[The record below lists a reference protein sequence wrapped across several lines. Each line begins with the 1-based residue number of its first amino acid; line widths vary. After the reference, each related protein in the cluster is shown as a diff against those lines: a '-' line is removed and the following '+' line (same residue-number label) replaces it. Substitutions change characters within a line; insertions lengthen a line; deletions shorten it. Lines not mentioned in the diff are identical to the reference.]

1 MNISLHLPIPLRKK
15 NEGKK
20 MKILLLED
28 DLLLNEAIT
37 QYLTTTGHAVI
48 SARDG
53 TRALHILNKEK
64 FDLLVLDINV
74 PEIDGLTLLEM
85 MHEQKR
91 MIPTIYISALIDI
104 EDISK
109 AFDLGCYDYLKKPFH
124 LKELNMRIN
133 KIMKTGIVPK
143 IHKRLSKYY
152 SFDEE
157 TLTLYFNN
165 EPHILSNR
173 QLKIIEVLSKNRSL
187 VVNYDMFRIY
197 AYNDEDIDNA
207 TIRAEVNRVKKEL
220 KDDFIINIR
229 GNGYMIKR
237 PE

>member
-1 MNISLHLPIPLRKK
+1 
-15 NEGKK
+15 

-28 DLLLNEAIT
+28 DLQLNDAIS
-37 QYLTTTGHAVI
+37 QYLTSTGHAI
-48 SARDG
+48 LSARDG
-53 TRALHILNKEK
+53 QIALDILNKEK

-74 PEIDGLTLLEM
+74 PKIDGLTLLEKI
-85 MHEQKR
+85 HAQKR

-104 EDISK
+104 EDITR

-124 LKELNMRIN
+124 LKELTLRIN
-133 KIMKTGIVPK
+133 KLMKTRIVPQE
-143 IHKRLSKYY
+143 HKRISKYY
-152 SFDEE
+152 SFDSKN
-157 TLTLYFNN
+157 LTLYFNN

-173 QLKIIEVLSKNRSL
+173 QLKIIELLALNRSL

-197 AYNDEDIDNA
+197 AYEDEGIDNA

-220 KDDFIINIR
+220 KEDFIINIR
-229 GNGYMIKR
+229 GSGYMIKR